1 MVVGEK
7 SSPLAL
13 RDWLGLAVI
22 VGGGLIAWG
31 TLTADFRALAQR
43 VDKGEMR
50 SAEDLKALN
59 ALTGSVIELRGE
71 SKAMRTGQDRQ
82 GRQLDRI
89 EGLLL
94 GEVAPSQ
101 RQKFMNEP
109 PPVQLPLRI
118 P

>member
-1 MVVGEK
+1 MVITEK
-7 SSPLAL
+7 SPPLFL
-13 RDWLGLAVI
+13 RDWLGLAAV

-43 VDKGEMR
+43 VDKGETR

-59 ALTGSVIELRGE
+59 ALTGSVIELRGD
-71 SKAMRTGQDRQ
+71 SKALRTEQDRQ

-89 EGLLL
+89 EGLLRS
-94 GEVAPSQ
+94 ESAPSQ

>member
-1 MVVGEK
+1 MVITEK
-7 SSPLAL
+7 SPPLSL
-13 RDWLGLAVI
+13 RDWLGLGAI

-43 VDKGEMR
+43 VDRGETR

-59 ALTGSVIELRGE
+59 ALTGSVIELRGDA
-71 SKAMRTGQDRQ
+71 KALRTEQDRQ

-89 EGLLL
+89 EGLLRS
-94 GEVAPSQ
+94 EVPPSQ
-101 RQKFMNEP
+101 RRFMNEP
-109 PPVQLPLRI
+109 PPPALPLRL